1 MLMDLPNRKQNRLD
15 NFDYSQNGMYF
26 ITVCT
31 QNRKC
36 IFEIEP
42 SNVGND
48 QCVVPQKDSDEN
60 SCLQN
65 QIIHKW
71 IKITEKKF
79 PNIKFD
85 KYVIMPDHLHIIIEL
100 TGDPVQCYETDRP
113 DLYEIIG
120 AYKSLTTRI
129 CNRRFNTSGAK
140 LFQTSFYESVI
151 RSEQGY
157 YEAYQYI
164 EGNPARWL
172 EKYSC

>member
-1 MLMDLPNRKQNRLD
+1 MKESEFPKRKHHKLKD
-15 NFDYSQNGMYF
+15 YDYSLPGYYF
-26 ITVCT
+26 VTICVDNCKHILSQVGQGLAPAEAVTILTDIGVIAEE
-31 QNRKC
+31 QL
-36 IFEIEP
+36 FDIEKRF
-42 SNVGND
+42 SYTR
-48 QCVVPQKDSDEN
+48 
-60 SCLQN
+60 
-65 QIIHKW
+65 I
-71 IKITEKKF
+71 
-79 PNIKFD
+79 D
-85 KYVIMPDHLHIIIEL
+85 KYVIMPDHLHFIIEL

-129 CNRRFNTSGAK
+129 CNRRFNTSGVK

-164 EGNPARWL
+164 EGNPVRWL